1 MDNLPGLRPGRMS
14 PDAVLRQTQPD
25 LPDVRPGQTWAD
37 NDKRAAGRKVR
48 VDKIDGLYAI
58 CTIVADR
65 ADPAP
70 HRGRYNTP
78 RPPGWSPVGLVTRIL
93 LGRFRPTSNGYRLI
107 EDAPSPPGWTP
118 STPLKVAD
126 TFRDAH
132 GEMNVIIATG
142 TAD

>member
-1 MDNLPGLRPGRMS
+1 MDNLPGFRPGLMS
-14 PDAVLRQTQPD
+14 PDAVLRQTQS

-37 NDKRAAGRKVR
+37 NDKRAAGRKVH

-78 RPPGWSPVGLVTRIL
+78 RPPGWSPVGQVTRIL
-93 LGRFRPTSNGYRLI
+93 VGRFRPTSNGYRLI
-107 EDAPSPPGWTP
+107 EDAPRPHAALDAW
-118 STPLKVAD
+118 VAQWG
-126 TFRDAH
+126 AP
-132 GEMNVIIATG
+132 
-142 TAD
+142 